1 MTASRM
7 ILPGNSARPEDSA
20 GPALRLLRRR
30 AAAETSALLAIAQ
43 RDVIKLIR
51 DRPRLA
57 VNLAFPVLLIA
68 GLGGLLQAT
77 VGKVTGLS
85 TITLAF
91 TGVLAASLF
100 QSSAAGMI
108 SIVEDREND
117 FSRELFIAPVSR
129 LTLLA
134 GKIVGESAVA
144 VSQGVCI
151 VAFAIAFG
159 VRMTGWQ
166 VLGLA
171 GTGLACCL
179 LGAAFGLATIAALPN
194 QRSAMQIFQFLII
207 PQYVL
212 GGVLVPLAG
221 APRLLGALAW
231 LMPMRYC
238 VDLTRAAFYA
248 GSAGYAKVVIGGPVL
263 DIVVIAALTAALLS
277 TGAALFSHR
286 ERTR

>member
-1 MTASRM
+1 MTASRV
-7 ILPGNSARPEDSA
+7 AVPEDSA
-20 GPALRLLRRR
+20 APGLRLLRQR
-30 AAAETSALLAIAQ
+30 AATEASALLAIAQ

-85 TITLAF
+85 TITLSF

-134 GKIVGESAVA
+134 GKIAGESAVA

-151 VAFAIAFG
+151 VAFAVAFG
-159 VRMTGWQ
+159 VRMTGLQ

-248 GSAGYAKVVIGGPVL
+248 GSGGYAKVVIGGPVL
-263 DIVVIAALTAALLS
+263 DLVVIAVLTAALLS
-277 TGAALFSHR
+277 AGAALFSYR
-286 ERTR
+286 ERIR